1 MGFGPKGRKGEC
13 KMRKNKN
20 SLTVSAAVLAA
31 VCLLC
36 IAQSAL
42 AGSIIGWG
50 LMAFDSNDFPLKG
63 VTAIAAGSGHS
74 LALKSDSSIVA
85 WGRNYEGQCN
95 IPSPNTGFLA
105 ISAASGHN
113 LGLKQDGSIVAWGE
127 NYYGQCNIP
136 SPNSGFIA
144 IAAGGYH
151 SLGLKADG
159 SIVAWGAGQ
168 PGQSGRPHYGQCNIP
183 SPNSG
188 FIAISAGYYHS
199 LGLKQDG
206 SIVAWGNN
214 WYGQCNIP
222 SPNSGFIAIAA
233 GYYHSLGLKQDGS
246 IVAWGRNEYGQC
258 NIPSP
263 NSGFVAIAAGGSHSL
278 GLKQDGSIVG
288 WGDNWAGQATPPA
301 GSNFVAIAADGAH
314 SLGLKQDGSIV
325 AWGANDDGECN
336 VPSPNSDFVAIAVG
350 ADHSLG
356 LKQDGSIVAWGANG
370 YWDGGSIPLQ
380 WFYTGQCDVP
390 SPNSGFIAI
399 AAGYEHSLG
408 LKQDGSIVGWG
419 SNEDEYGNWLGQATP
434 PAGNDF
440 VAISAAGWHSLALKS
455 DGSIVAWG
463 ANGYWFCEPGTM
475 TCYWIYTGECDV
487 PSPNSGFIAI
497 AAGGEHSLGLK
508 QDGSI
513 VAWGANRYWMCTWP
527 GACDWIYT
535 GQCDVPSPNT
545 GFIGI
550 AAGGDHSLGLKQD
563 GSIVAWGSNEDVW
576 GNWIGQATPPEGT
589 DFVAIAAG
597 NSYSL
602 AIRETGPGELTLIK
616 PNGGE
621 KLIAGRIYT
630 IEWQSSGSINQV
642 LIEYSDSNG
651 VSWTAVAPANAGNN
665 RRYNWLVPTVNS
677 QECLVRIS
685 DASEPGVS
693 DVSDAVFTI
702 YQCTLNFDVTGDC
715 IVDMRDFASLA
726 CEWLQCG
733 NPFDP
738 SCAE

>member
-1 MGFGPKGRKGEC
+1 MGFGPNGRKGGC

-20 SLTVSAAVLAA
+20 SLSVSAAVLAA

-42 AGSIIGWG
+42 GGSIIGWG
-50 LMAFDSNDFPLKG
+50 SIAFDSNDFPLNG
-63 VTAIAAGSGHS
+63 VMGIAAGSRHS
-74 LALKSDSSIVA
+74 LALKSD
-85 WGRNYEGQCN
+85 
-95 IPSPNTGFLA
+95 
-105 ISAASGHN
+105 
-113 LGLKQDGSIVAWGE
+113 GSIVAWGSNSVGE
-127 NYYGQCNIP
+127 CNIP

-144 IAAGGYH
+144 IAAGY
-151 SLGLKADG
+151 K
-159 SIVAWGAGQ
+159 
-168 PGQSGRPHYGQCNIP
+168 Y
-183 SPNSG
+183 
-188 FIAISAGYYHS
+188 S

-206 SIVAWGNN
+206 SIVARGYNGS
-214 WYGQCNIP
+214 GQCNIP

-233 GYYHSLGLKQDGS
+233 GYNHSLGLKEDCSIVAWGANTRGQCNIPSPNSGFIAIAAGERHSLGLKQDGS
-246 IVAWGRNEYGQC
+246 IVAWGDNYDGQC

-263 NSGFVAIAAGGSHSL
+263 NTGFLAISAGAFHSL
-278 GLKQDGSIVG
+278 ALKKDGSIVA
-288 WGDNWAGQATPPA
+288 WGYNWYGRATPPA

-370 YWDGGSIPLQ
+370 FWRSPPFDWI
-380 WFYTGQCDVP
+380 YTGQCDVP
-390 SPNSGFIAI
+390 SPNTGFIAV
-399 AAGYEHSLG
+399 AAGGAHSLG
-408 LKQDGSIVGWG
+408 LKQDGSIVAWG
-419 SNEDEYGNWLGQATP
+419 DNEYGECNIPSPNTG
-434 PAGNDF
+434 F
-440 VAISAAGWHSLALKS
+440 IAIAAGGEHSLGLKQ

-475 TCYWIYTGECDV
+475 HCYWIYTGQCYV

-513 VAWGANRYWMCTWP
+513 VAWGANRYWMCWGP

-545 GFIGI
+545 GFIAI
-550 AAGGDHSLGLKQD
+550 AAGGEHSLGLKQD
-563 GSIVAWGSNEDVW
+563 GSIVGWGSNGDYW
-576 GNWIGQATPPEGT
+576 GNWIGQATPPEGN

-602 AIRETGPGELTLIK
+602 AIRETGPGELTLLK

-630 IEWQSSGSINQV
+630 IDWQSSGSINQV

-651 VSWTAVAPANAGNN
+651 VSWSAVSPANAGNN
-665 RRYNWLVPTVNS
+665 RRYNWLVPKVNS
-677 QECLVRIS
+677 QECLVRIT
-685 DASEPGVS
+685 DAGEPGVS

-702 YQCTLNFDVTGDC
+702 YQCTLKFDVTGDC
-715 IVDMRDFASLA
+715 IVDMRDLASLA
-726 CEWLQCG
+726 SEWLQCG